1 MTDYLSNEQQKTLL
15 AEYRAHGFKRFHSMN
30 AAVKDCMQ
38 NTFFASYE
46 TVCFRWNKRTKTLH
60 VYPYVYSDAYYQTR
74 TTTKQCNKWLRETFV
89 GKCLTFQVFRKVHS
103 RDSLIA
109 FNGIPVK
116 FDTTQIYLTDFKNV
130 R

>member
-1 MTDYLSNEQQKTLL
+1 MNDYLSREEQKTLL
-15 AEYRAHGFKRFHSMN
+15 AKYRAHNFKRFHYMN

-74 TTTKQCNKWLRETFV
+74 TTCKQCNKWLRETFV
-89 GKCLTFQVFRKVHS
+89 GKCLTFQGFK
-103 RDSLIA
+103 DKSLIA
-109 FNGIPVK
+109 YNGVRVK
-116 FDTTQIYLTDFKNV
+116 FDTTQIYLNDFQIV